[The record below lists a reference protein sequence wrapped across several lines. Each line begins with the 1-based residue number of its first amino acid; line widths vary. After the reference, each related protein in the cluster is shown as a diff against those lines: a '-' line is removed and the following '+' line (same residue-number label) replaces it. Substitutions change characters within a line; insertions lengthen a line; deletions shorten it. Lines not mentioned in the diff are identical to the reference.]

1 MKTTR
6 KEVIAALKRNLK
18 WLTSIK
24 RRSVTN
30 NNRALNLMIGC
41 LQVCAQCRQ
50 KTTKWLD
57 RKPGRRSRLK
67 RVRETYA
74 DPRGNKDL
82 RQLVELASSAA
93 EAAIWKDDIRVE
105 ALPDLKEKK
114 QRTEAQVQAVAAA
127 RAKAAITRAENKQ
140 AQEEALEARIKDHG

>member
-6 KEVIAALKRNLK
+6 KEAIAALKRNLK
-18 WLTSIK
+18 WAESIK

-30 NNRALNLMIGC
+30 NNRALNLLIGC

-50 KTTKWLD
+50 PTTKWLD

-67 RVRETYA
+67 RIRETYT

-82 RQLVELASSAA
+82 RQLIELASSAA
-93 EAAIWKDDIRVE
+93 EAATWKDDIRVE
-105 ALPDLKEKK
+105 ALPDLKDRKPV
-114 QRTEAQVQAVAAA
+114 TEARRQTLAAA
-127 RAKAAITRAENKQ
+127 RAKAAATRAKNKQ
-140 AQEEALEARIKDHG
+140 AQEDALEARIKDHG